1 MAAII
6 RRCLD
11 VVVVSV
17 VFDYLETRCL
27 VAIDDIIAIIFLTF
41 SEIEIKIIQQMCF
54 RYDSA
59 GLCCTHTKMRIKF
72 TIQQYHFIHLAKIFI
87 VDWGNISF
95 KKAVTFAK

>member
-41 SEIEIKIIQQMCF
+41 SEIEIKIIQ
-54 RYDSA
+54 
-59 GLCCTHTKMRIKF
+59 
-72 TIQQYHFIHLAKIFI
+72 
-87 VDWGNISF
+87 
-95 KKAVTFAK
+95 

>member
-11 VVVVSV
+11 VVVVVSV

-41 SEIEIKIIQQMCF
+41 SEIEIKIIQ
-54 RYDSA
+54 
-59 GLCCTHTKMRIKF
+59 
-72 TIQQYHFIHLAKIFI
+72 
-87 VDWGNISF
+87 
-95 KKAVTFAK
+95 